1 MAFPS
6 ISLYVINISLSGHEI
21 NEYTIIPIQNRT
33 TLISAQEILAM
44 LITGTDIIEIARIGK
59 VLDKYGSRFLNRI
72 YTQDEQKYCRGRAPQ
87 LASRFAAKEAFAKAL
102 GTGFRRGVFWRD
114 IVVENL
120 ETGQPIMKITG
131 GALMQLQRLT
141 PRGMVAASYLSQSD
155 EYPMAHAIVII
166 EAHVKGE

>member
-33 TLISAQEILAM
+33 TLISAQEIVAM

-87 LASRFAAKEAFAKAL
+87 LASRFAAKEAVMKAL
-102 GTGFRRGVFWRD
+102 GTGVRGVGWKD
-114 IVVENL
+114 IE
-120 ETGQPIMKITG
+120 ITRERG
-131 GALMQLQRLT
+131 GAPYIQLHGRAQTRASRMDLSDISISLSHSNDFAIATVVGEATEGNRL
-141 PRGMVAASYLSQSD
+141 PR
-155 EYPMAHAIVII
+155 HN
-166 EAHVKGE
+166 